1 MTELV
6 LNKFY
11 EIEGQQALYIA
22 RIPNLQDQYAT
33 RALFLSVTEGSE
45 EESRMAMTRSVEFR
59 NFDLEGNEIKV
70 KRMVGIGRECYREG
84 SCDPQTIHTFTRLQK
99 QFCLALDEKVRSGE

>member
-11 EIEGQQALYIA
+11 EIEGQEALYIA

-33 RALFLSVTEGSE
+33 RALFLFVTEGSE

-59 NFDLEGNEIKV
+59 NFRLEANEIKL
-70 KRMVGIGRECYREG
+70 RTLNGIWRECYREG
-84 SCDPQTIHTFTRLQK
+84 SCDPETIHTFTRLQK
-99 QFCLALDEKVRSGE
+99 QFNIALDDKVRSGE

>member
-22 RIPNLQDQYAT
+22 RIPNLQDQYRT

-59 NFDLEGNEIKV
+59 NFRLEGREIKL
-70 KRMVGIGRECYREG
+70 RTLNGIWRECYREG
-84 SCDPQTIHTFTRLQK
+84 SCDPQTIHTFTRLQE
-99 QFCLALDEKVRSGE
+99 QFCLALEKKVRSGE